1 MGVGWG
7 WGAFSGS
14 NGILAEFCP
23 ECLLRDREANKNR
36 DRDRHTEKNRERETH
51 THTHAR
57 TRTHAHA
64 HTRTHTHTHT
74 HTHRGDRGGKGDRFI
89 QTREKARSPS
99 FGLFFFLFFL
109 SFSFF
114 FCNHWWGHVNMK
126 KHSNCNVNK
135 EKNIQIVMLTK
146 KIHSN
151 FQCWEE
157 GGGVISRHGSLG
169 KC

>member
-1 MGVGWG
+1 MYLFVYTSMYLGLGELMGVGWG

-74 HTHRGDRGGKGDRFI
+74 HTQRGQRREGRQVYPDQRKGTITKLRLV
-89 QTREKARSPS
+89 
-99 FGLFFFLFFL
+99 LFSFL
-109 SFSFF
+109 SFIF
-114 FCNHWWGHVNMK
+114 
-126 KHSNCNVNK
+126 
-135 EKNIQIVMLTK
+135 L
-146 KIHSN
+146 
-151 FQCWEE
+151 
-157 GGGVISRHGSLG
+157 LLL
-169 KC
+169 